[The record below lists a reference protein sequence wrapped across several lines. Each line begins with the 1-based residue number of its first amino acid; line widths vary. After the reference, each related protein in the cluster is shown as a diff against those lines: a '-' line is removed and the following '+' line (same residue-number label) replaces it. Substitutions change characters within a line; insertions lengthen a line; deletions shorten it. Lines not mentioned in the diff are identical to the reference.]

1 MENKKFNFWISIF
14 IPFISSLLAA
24 SLVLGIYIFNTPIK
38 NFENTSNETSNPTL
52 SIANKNTTS
61 SNISEVAISD
71 FSNSSVYASNKVL
84 PSIVSIVVEYDV
96 SYYGQ
101 TQTASAEGSGVIVTS
116 DGYILT
122 NNHVVSSS
130 SSSIFFEVSD
140 AKKVTV
146 NLYNNTQE
154 YEAQIIGSDDQTDLA
169 VLKIEANNLIAAE
182 LGNSDNI
189 NVGEFVLSLGNPLGL
204 EHSVTSGIIS
214 ATNRT
219 IPGDTGVYYSVIQ
232 TDCAINSGNS
242 GGALVN
248 SKGQV
253 IGINTLKMSGTG
265 IEGMGFAIPINDT
278 IKIFNDLVEFGKV
291 LRPYIGITGVDL
303 NEVTAN
309 FYNLPV
315 GIYIQEISVSSPSE
329 AAGLK
334 KGDVII
340 AIDGKEISTM
350 AELNFIKNKK
360 EIGDTIILTVQRSD
374 EQMTIE
380 ITLGQSN
387 WLPSVFYYISFV
399 PLLSFKYPFI

>member
-1 MENKKFNFWISIF
+1 MENKKFNFWISVF
-14 IPFISSLLAA
+14 IPFISSLLAS
-24 SLVLGIYIFNTPIK
+24 SLVLGIYIFNTTLK
-38 NFENTSNETSNPTL
+38 NFGDISNETSNPTL
-52 SIANKNTTS
+52 SILNENTTS
-61 SNISEVAISD
+61 ANVSEVALSD

-101 TQTASAEGSGVIVTS
+101 TQTASAEGSGVIVTT

-122 NNHVVSSS
+122 NSHVVSSAS
-130 SSSIFFEVSD
+130 SSTFFEVSD

-146 NLYNNTQE
+146 NLYNDTQE

-219 IPGDTGVYYSVIQ
+219 IPGDTGVFYSVIQ

-387 WLPSVFYYISFV
+387 
-399 PLLSFKYPFI
+399 

>member
-387 WLPSVFYYISFV
+387 
-399 PLLSFKYPFI
+399 